1 MSSEELNEIEVDLKK
16 LETNLK
22 RLEKG
27 KELSDIFN
35 DKVLLN
41 FIKDVFCVEI
51 IETISK
57 KNEQKEYKLVINK
70 NGSPQYDDIDWF
82 DLENEIEKIIKDKN
96 LDKKKYKYKFENI
109 LERRFNA
116 IKGYEYTIEPTDLNI
131 VFQEI
136 LNTLI
141 ENADEDI
148 DKIGYPVSDFYK
160 NEDIVIGT
168 TLKHQITKTMN
179 YLQSYEIVKRVVKD
193 NQVRYILNLGYWSKQ
208 SNHPIFEGSL
218 LHISSLIMSYIK
230 NGNIKTFN
238 IKQFFKKMSN
248 LIDDV
253 IMPSHEHN
261 KFFSVEAKLDEIIL
275 DNISREKINK
285 PKISI
290 DIIYKSSV
298 EEKEMSIIPIK
309 INIKESGKILECY
322 DLDTNENIKL
332 VLDYIVIE
340 DDILVSTNSAP
351 KSKTTKSNE
360 FEMPTTNLSINT
372 DIETIQEQE
381 EFTEV
386 ILECDSV
393 IYEYFKI
400 KPLKNMEVYDTEG
413 KINEFRIKYEY
424 LSKYGIL
431 HSINK
436 FYIVANDREPMII
449 STILHTLQYVRIIE
463 PSGINDKLI
472 SMFKSFSLKNGFDI
486 CEDKTPPTS
495 PTSSEL
501 SSKNEDIKSNEPVND
516 FTKEKEKASK
526 FDISL

>member
-1 MSSEELNEIEVDLKK
+1 
-16 LETNLK
+16 
-22 RLEKG
+22 
-27 KELSDIFN
+27 
-35 DKVLLN
+35 
-41 FIKDVFCVEI
+41 
-51 IETISK
+51 
-57 KNEQKEYKLVINK
+57 
-70 NGSPQYDDIDWF
+70 
-82 DLENEIEKIIKDKN
+82 
-96 LDKKKYKYKFENI
+96 
-109 LERRFNA
+109 
-116 IKGYEYTIEPTDLNI
+116 
-131 VFQEI
+131 
-136 LNTLI
+136 
-141 ENADEDI
+141 
-148 DKIGYPVSDFYK
+148 
-160 NEDIVIGT
+160 
-168 TLKHQITKTMN
+168 
-179 YLQSYEIVKRVVKD
+179 
-193 NQVRYILNLGYWSKQ
+193 
-208 SNHPIFEGSL
+208 
-218 LHISSLIMSYIK
+218 
-230 NGNIKTFN
+230 
-238 IKQFFKKMSN
+238 
-248 LIDDV
+248 
-253 IMPSHEHN
+253 
-261 KFFSVEAKLDEIIL
+261 
-275 DNISREKINK
+275 
-285 PKISI
+285 
-290 DIIYKSSV
+290 
-298 EEKEMSIIPIK
+298 MSIIPIK
-309 INIKESGKILECY
+309 ININESGKVLECY
-322 DLDTNENIKL
+322 DLNTNENIKL
-332 VLDYIVIE
+332 VLDYIVIK
-340 DDILVSTNSAP
+340 DDISVSTNSAP

-431 HSINK
+431 NSINK

-495 PTSSEL
+495 PTPSEL